1 MRCFGARRAS
11 CPRRKPV
18 VLTVSK
24 VLTGKTSHPGV
35 AAGEVLVLTEPVS
48 FWGGVNH
55 HGEIID
61 VHHAQHKAKMTNKI
75 LVMPSGR
82 GSSSATAVLAELI
95 RTGDGPLGI
104 VMLQC
109 DTILVIGALVSAEI
123 YGISMPIVELAQA
136 EYDQLTDGMSV
147 EIAADSQ
154 SQVATVTL

>member
-1 MRCFGARRAS
+1 M
-11 CPRRKPV
+11 
-18 VLTVSK
+18 SK
-24 VLTGKTSHPGV
+24 VLTGKTSHPG
-35 AAGEVLVLTEPVS
+35 AAQGEVLVLTEPVS
-48 FWGGVNH
+48 FWGGVDH

-123 YGISMPIVELAQA
+123 YGISMPIVELAQV
-136 EYDQLTDGMSV
+136 EYDQLTDGMNV
-147 EIAADSQ
+147 EIAADPQ
-154 SQVATVTL
+154 TQVANVTI

>member
-1 MRCFGARRAS
+1 MGIKMAT
-11 CPRRKPV
+11 
-18 VLTVSK
+18 VLSGK
-24 VLTGKTSHPGV
+24 VSHPGT
-35 AAGEVLVLTEPVS
+35 ANGEVLLLTEPVS
-48 FWGGVNH
+48 FWGGVDH

-95 RTGDGPLGI
+95 RTGDGPLAI

-123 YGISMPIVELAQA
+123 YDISMPIVELDQEQYAQ
-136 EYDQLTDGMSV
+136 LSDGMHVTVDAISDHD
-147 EIAADSQ
+147 I
-154 SQVATVTL
+154 ATVTF

>member
-1 MRCFGARRAS
+1 VGINM
-11 CPRRKPV
+11 
-18 VLTVSK
+18 TT
-24 VLTGKTSHPGV
+24 VLTGKVSHPGT
-35 AAGEVLVLTEPVS
+35 AEGEVLLLTEPVS
-48 FWGGVNH
+48 FWGGVDH

-95 RTGDGPLGI
+95 RTGDGPLAI

-123 YGISMPIVELAQA
+123 YGISMPIVELDQEQYAQ
-136 EYDQLTDGMSV
+136 LSDGMRVKVDAASDHD
-147 EIAADSQ
+147 IATISF
-154 SQVATVTL
+154 

>member
-1 MRCFGARRAS
+1 M
-11 CPRRKPV
+11 
-18 VLTVSK
+18 SK

-35 AAGEVLVLTEPVS
+35 AEGEVLVLTEPVS

-136 EYDQLTDGMSV
+136 EYDQLTDGMNV
-147 EIAADSQ
+147 AIAADSQ

>member
-1 MRCFGARRAS
+1 MTKIL
-11 CPRRKPV
+11 P
-18 VLTVSK
+18 
-24 VLTGKTSHPGV
+24 GKTSHPGI
-35 AAGEVLVLTEPVS
+35 ANGEVLLLTEPVS
-48 FWGGVNH
+48 FWGGVDH

-61 VHHAQHKAKMTNKI
+61 VHHAQHKAKITNKI

-123 YGISMPIVELAQA
+123 YGISMPIVELQQA
-136 EYDQLTDGMSV
+136 EYDQLSDGMNVSLV
-147 EIAADSQ
+147 ADSE
-154 SQVATVTL
+154 SQVATVTI

>member
-1 MRCFGARRAS
+1 MAT
-11 CPRRKPV
+11 
-18 VLTVSK
+18 VLSGK
-24 VLTGKTSHPGV
+24 VSHPGT
-35 AAGEVLVLTEPVS
+35 AEGEVLLLTEPVS
-48 FWGGVNH
+48 FWGGVDH

-95 RTGDGPLGI
+95 RTGDGPLAI

-123 YGISMPIVELAQA
+123 YGITMPIVELDQAQYA
-136 EYDQLTDGMSV
+136 QLSDRMQVKVDAISDH
-147 EIAADSQ
+147 EIA
-154 SQVATVTL
+154 TITF

>member
-1 MRCFGARRAS
+1 VGVTVAT
-11 CPRRKPV
+11 
-18 VLTVSK
+18 VLSGK
-24 VLTGKTSHPGV
+24 VSHPGT
-35 AAGEVLVLTEPVS
+35 ADGEVLLLTEPVS
-48 FWGGVNH
+48 FWGGVDH

-95 RTGDGPLGI
+95 RTGDGPLAI

-123 YGISMPIVELAQA
+123 YDISMPIVELDQEQYAQ
-136 EYDQLTDGMSV
+136 LSDGMHVTVDAISDSD
-147 EIAADSQ
+147 IA
-154 SQVATVTL
+154 TITF

>member
-1 MRCFGARRAS
+1 M
-11 CPRRKPV
+11 
-18 VLTVSK
+18 TK
-24 VLTGKTSHPGV
+24 VLTGKISHPGV
-35 AAGEVLVLTEPVS
+35 AEGEVLLLTEPVS
-48 FWGGVNH
+48 FWGGVDH

-95 RTGDGPLGI
+95 RTGDGPLAI

-123 YGISMPIVELAQA
+123 YGISMPIVELDQEQYAQ
-136 EYDQLTDGMSV
+136 LSDGMRVSV
-147 EIAADSQ
+147 DAYSNSQ
-154 SQVATVTL
+154 IATVTL

>member
-1 MRCFGARRAS
+1 M
-11 CPRRKPV
+11 
-18 VLTVSK
+18 SK
-24 VLTGKTSHPGV
+24 VLTGKTSHPGI
-35 AAGEVLVLTEPVS
+35 AEGEVLVLTEPVS

-136 EYDQLTDGMSV
+136 EYDQLTDGMNV
-147 EIAADSQ
+147 AIAADSQ

>member
-1 MRCFGARRAS
+1 VA
-11 CPRRKPV
+11 KI
-18 VLTVSK
+18 
-24 VLTGKTSHPGV
+24 LTGKTSHPG
-35 AAGEVLVLTEPVS
+35 AASGEVLVLTEPVS

-136 EYDQLTDGMSV
+136 EYDQLTDGMNV
-147 EIAADSQ
+147 AIAADSQ
-154 SQVATVTL
+154 SQVATVAL

>member
-1 MRCFGARRAS
+1 M
-11 CPRRKPV
+11 
-18 VLTVSK
+18 SK
-24 VLTGKTSHPGV
+24 VLTGKTSHPGI
-35 AAGEVLVLTEPVS
+35 AEGEVLVLTEPVS

-75 LVMPSGR
+75 LAMPSGR

-136 EYDQLTDGMSV
+136 EYDQLTDGMNV
-147 EIAADSQ
+147 AIAADSQ

>member
-1 MRCFGARRAS
+1 MAT
-11 CPRRKPV
+11 
-18 VLTVSK
+18 VLSGK
-24 VLTGKTSHPGV
+24 VSHPGT
-35 AAGEVLVLTEPVS
+35 ANGEVLLLTEPVS
-48 FWGGVNH
+48 FWGGVDH

-95 RTGDGPLGI
+95 RTGDGPLAI

-123 YGISMPIVELAQA
+123 YDISMPIVELDQEQYAQ
-136 EYDQLTDGMSV
+136 LSDGIHVTVDAISDHD
-147 EIAADSQ
+147 IA
-154 SQVATVTL
+154 TITF

>member
-1 MRCFGARRAS
+1 M
-11 CPRRKPV
+11 
-18 VLTVSK
+18 TT
-24 VLTGKTSHPGV
+24 VLTGKVSHPGT
-35 AAGEVLVLTEPVS
+35 AEGEVLLLTEPVS
-48 FWGGVNH
+48 FWGGVDH

-95 RTGDGPLGI
+95 RTGDGPLAI

-123 YGISMPIVELAQA
+123 YGISLPIVELDQEQYAQ
-136 EYDQLTDGMSV
+136 LSDGMRVKVDAASDHD
-147 EIAADSQ
+147 IATISF
-154 SQVATVTL
+154 

>member
-1 MRCFGARRAS
+1 
-11 CPRRKPV
+11 V
-18 VLTVSK
+18 VLTVAK
-24 VLTGKTSHPGV
+24 ILTGKTSHPG
-35 AAGEVLVLTEPVS
+35 AASGEVLVLTEPVS

-136 EYDQLTDGMSV
+136 EYDQLTDGMNV
-147 EIAADSQ
+147 AIAADSQ
-154 SQVATVTL
+154 SQVATVAL

>member
-1 MRCFGARRAS
+1 M
-11 CPRRKPV
+11 
-18 VLTVSK
+18 VLTMSK
-24 VLTGKTSHPGV
+24 VLTGKTSHPGI
-35 AAGEVLVLTEPVS
+35 AEGEVLVLTEPVS

-136 EYDQLTDGMSV
+136 EYDQLTDGMNV
-147 EIAADSQ
+147 AIAADSH